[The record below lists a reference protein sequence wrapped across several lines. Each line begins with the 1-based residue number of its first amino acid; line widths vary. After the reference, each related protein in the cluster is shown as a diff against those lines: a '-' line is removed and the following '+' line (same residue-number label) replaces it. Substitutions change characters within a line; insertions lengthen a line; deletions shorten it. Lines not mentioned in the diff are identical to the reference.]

1 MSGGYLEMK
10 RAVSSIRV
18 GARHRKDLGDIDA
31 LAESID
37 QHGLLQTITIAP
49 DGLLVCGRRRLEA
62 IRRLHWR
69 TVNPWVRQGLSDRLG
84 QLLSENDDNL
94 LHKALTPL
102 EAAGLYRELKE
113 VLAEDAARRQEA
125 TRFKA
130 PGPEAAGGVDGGGN
144 FPAPSTPAGE
154 TRQQAAAMIPGAASY
169 RTLDKIEFVQQA
181 ALREDLPAEAHAQ
194 IADALARIEAGAP
207 VHPIFEEVRAV
218 AGDPCRSKDAELDAL
233 AQEAIARVT
242 AKPSRRKQP
251 PVAAVAGMT
260 VWTTRSF
267 LVIWGELTGWWTHY
281 DPAQLARELSD
292 EQIEQFLA
300 IADGTTQFA
309 ADLAQARDRA
319 HDSGDG
325 GSANAGE
332 GGVRH
337 LRAL

>member
-1 MSGGYLEMK
+1 MTGGYIEMK
-10 RAVSSIRV
+10 RSVSSIRV
-18 GARHRKDLGDIDA
+18 GNRHRQDLGDIDA

-94 LHKALTPL
+94 LHKPLTPL
-102 EAAGLYRELKE
+102 EAASLYRELKE

-125 TRFKA
+125 TRFHG
-130 PGPEAAGGVDGGGN
+130 PGEQAAGGVDGGGK

-169 RTLDKIEFVQQA
+169 RTLDKIEFIQRA

-194 IADALARIEAGAP
+194 IADALTRIEAGAP
-207 VHPIFEEVRAV
+207 VHPVFEEIRALV
-218 AGDPCRSKDAELDAL
+218 GDPGRSKDAELDLL
-233 AQEAIARVT
+233 AQEAIAR
-242 AKPSRRKQP
+242 AKAAPSRRAQAP
-251 PVAAVAGMT
+251 ARAGGMT
-260 VWTTRSF
+260 VWTARSF
-267 LVIWGELTGWWTHY
+267 LVIWGELQDWWTHY
-281 DPAQLARELSD
+281 EPAQLATELTD
-292 EQIEQFLA
+292 EQIEQFLT
-300 IADGTTQFA
+300 IAAGTAQFA
-309 ADLAQARDRA
+309 ADLTQARDRA
-319 HDSGDG
+319 HTGSDADAGD
-325 GSANAGE
+325 A